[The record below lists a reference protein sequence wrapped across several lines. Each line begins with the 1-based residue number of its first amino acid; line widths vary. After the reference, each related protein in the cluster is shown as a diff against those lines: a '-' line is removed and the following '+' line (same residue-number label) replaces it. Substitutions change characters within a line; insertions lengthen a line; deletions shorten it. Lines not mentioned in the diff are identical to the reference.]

1 VKNWKKFKEKL
12 HPAVGVFTTYRFY
25 ILMNKETYIKKW
37 LEGTLSPEEKEAF
50 EHSDT
55 LASLERLEKALQ
67 RHKAPEYDSQAEF
80 DRLAEKMQQPKA
92 KQVRVNWFKTT
103 LSIAA
108 AISLLA
114 VAYLL
119 IFTNQHRVVETGMAE
134 KRTVFLP
141 DSSLV
146 ILNALSELRID
157 EDNWN
162 EDRRVELQG
171 EAFFQVAKGSDFSVI
186 TPEGTVIVQGT
197 EFNVK
202 DRQGYYEVIC
212 YEGRVAVESTGRHEE
227 LTKGFLFRVLNGQV
241 VYGENDFYLFPHLLK
256 NESAFMSVPFN
267 QVIEELE
274 RHYNIDVRLENVA
287 DETLFTGRFTYTD
300 LTLALQSVTLPLNLT
315 YEIQK
320 EQKKILIRGETP

>member
-1 VKNWKKFKEKL
+1 
-12 HPAVGVFTTYRFY
+12 
-25 ILMNKETYIKKW
+25 MNKETYIKKW
-37 LEGTLSPEEKEAF
+37 LEGTLSPEEKKAF

-55 LASLERLEKALQ
+55 LASLERMENALQ
-67 RHKAPEYDSQAEF
+67 RYKAPEYDSRAEF
-80 DRLAEKMQQPKA
+80 ERLTEKMQPPKA
-92 KQVRVNWFKTT
+92 KLVRVNWFKTT
-103 LSIAA
+103 LRVAA
-108 AISLLA
+108 AIAVLA

-119 IFTNQHRVVETGMAE
+119 IFTNQYRVVETGVAE
-134 KRTVFLP
+134 MRTVFLP

-157 EDNWN
+157 EDHWN

-186 TPEGTVIVQGT
+186 TSQGTVTVLGT

-202 DRQGYYEVIC
+202 DRQEYYEVIC
-212 YEGRVAVESTGRHEE
+212 YEGRVAVESSGRQEK
-227 LTKGFLFRVLNGQV
+227 LTRGFMFRVLNGKV
-241 VYGENDFYLFPHLLK
+241 VYGENDFHSFPHLLK
-256 NESAFMSVPFN
+256 KESAFMSVPFN
-267 QVIEELE
+267 QVVEELE

-287 DETLFTGRFTYTD
+287 DETLFTGRFTHTD

-320 EQKKILIRGETP
+320 DQQKILIRGETP